1 MSFMPDIATIVR
13 LKDGRI
19 AAASNVSALGDDDQ
33 VIFSDGHEEKVT
45 AWLIDGELTGG
56 EAANP
61 LDALRRYLHDHLQS

>member
-1 MSFMPDIATIVR
+1 MSFMPDIGTIVR

-45 AWLIDGELTGG
+45 A
-56 EAANP
+56 
-61 LDALRRYLHDHLQS
+61 